1 VGIPLGLAL
10 KLPSYLPYGLP
21 ISLLFVAGGL
31 AVFRLQR
38 LGRPGTALGVI
49 LGILAAGS
57 LYLTGVVFPLFNPYK
72 SARYFSQEITSR
84 IQPGEKLGIY
94 GSAPE
99 AFNFYTGI
107 VPIVELENGDE
118 LFRFLRSPQ
127 KVLCLID
134 VDSFEV
140 FRKVR
145 DMPKV
150 RLIAQ
155 RKVGGNS
162 FVLVAN

>member
-1 VGIPLGLAL
+1 MPLGLFM
-10 KLPSYLPYGLP
+10 KLPSYLSYGLP
-21 ISLLFVAGGL
+21 ISFLFVAGGL
-31 AVFRLQR
+31 ALFRAQR
-38 LGRPGTALGVI
+38 AGRHGMVLGVI
-49 LGILAAGS
+49 FGVVAAAS
-57 LYLTGVVFPLFNPYK
+57 LYVHGVVFPLVNPYK
-72 SARYFSQEITSR
+72 SARYFSQEITSG
-84 IQPGEKLGIY
+84 IQPGEKLAIY
-94 GSAPE
+94 GAAPE
-99 AFNFYTGI
+99 SFNFYTGI

-134 VDSFEV
+134 VDSFEA